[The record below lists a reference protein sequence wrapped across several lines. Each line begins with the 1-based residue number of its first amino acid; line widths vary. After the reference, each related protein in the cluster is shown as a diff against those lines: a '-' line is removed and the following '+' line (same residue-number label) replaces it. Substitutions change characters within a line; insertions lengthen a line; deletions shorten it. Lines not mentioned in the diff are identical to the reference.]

1 MKINGNKPKEKNT
14 MKEKKKK
21 NEKKKNE
28 KDYKWLRQDLN
39 LHPNFLERK

>member
-14 MKEKKKK
+14 MKT
-21 NEKKKNE
+21 KKKNE

-39 LHPNFLERK
+39 LHPNFLQRK

>member
-1 MKINGNKPKEKNT
+1 

-21 NEKKKNE
+21 KRKKKKNE